1 MRNNAKVRGSVQI
14 IQRFR
19 LHDFMDRT
27 NGEME
32 DSMRLAGKVA
42 IVTGGA
48 HGLGEADVR
57 LFAKE
62 GAKVVIADILK
73 DEGMALARSLR
84 EAGHDAVFSAVDV
97 TSDADWQALMELT
110 LQKFSKLD
118 VLVNNAGISAGA
130 VEDLEEI
137 EGWHRLMAVNSTSV
151 YLGSRRAA
159 DVMVRAGRGSI
170 INISSV
176 MGLVGHPTGHL
187 GYYAAKAAVRNQTKA
202 MAVRLGPHGVR
213 VNSIHPGFFPRMMN
227 SKASNVRDDVLK
239 NVPMGRIGD
248 PLEIAHGALFL
259 ASDES
264 SFMTGAE
271 LVIDGGYTSQ

>member
-32 DSMRLAGKVA
+32 DSMRLVGKVA

-176 MGLVGHPTGHL
+176 MGLVGHPT
-187 GYYAAKAAVRNQTKA
+187 
-202 MAVRLGPHGVR
+202 
-213 VNSIHPGFFPRMMN
+213 
-227 SKASNVRDDVLK
+227 
-239 NVPMGRIGD
+239 
-248 PLEIAHGALFL
+248 
-259 ASDES
+259 
-264 SFMTGAE
+264 
-271 LVIDGGYTSQ
+271 

>member
-1 MRNNAKVRGSVQI
+1 
-14 IQRFR
+14 
-19 LHDFMDRT
+19 
-27 NGEME
+27 
-32 DSMRLAGKVA
+32 MRLKGKVA
-42 IVTGGA
+42 VVTGGA

-73 DEGMALARSLR
+73 DEGEAVARSLR
-84 EAGHDAVFSAVDV
+84 EAGHDAIFSAVDV
-97 TSDADWQALMELT
+97 TSDDDWKALIELT
-110 LQKFSKLD
+110 LKTFSKLD

-130 VEDLEEI
+130 VASLDEI

-151 YLGSRRAA
+151 FLGSRRAA
-159 DVMVRAGRGSI
+159 DIMVKAGRGSI

-176 MGLVGHPTGHL
+176 MGLVGHTTGHL

-213 VNSIHPGFFPRMMN
+213 ANSICPGFFPSMLT
-227 SKASNVRDDVLK
+227 SKTHDVRDEVLK
-239 NVPMGRIGD
+239 QVPMGRRGD
-248 PLEIAHGALFL
+248 PMEIAYGALFL

-271 LVIDGGYTSQ
+271 LVIDGGYTAQ